1 MRSAFRAAPWR
12 PVGALATL
20 LWLVS
25 PSVAAAQSNDDAGG
39 AQPASEGPAAAGPLR
54 ISERNPLYH
63 LFLTPMVLEAD
74 LMGRGEA
81 WVGSSMAY
89 SNVFEYNSSPVLR
102 QLFDLERLHA
112 AFVFRRGVTDNVE
125 FGAQLGFQHNWHGF
139 LDPLIQGVHTTFG
152 FPNADREKRPNNA
165 YGLRLEG
172 VGEQAATYLDLPAG
186 IALDAPR
193 VFVAWRIAGG
203 RAHTHAVSARTTL
216 KLPLGDAR
224 VSTRR
229 SDVAFEIAGRR
240 SWGPNHLHISGGA
253 VVLNSPRMLE
263 PLMQPVA
270 ALGSVAYER
279 TVSNSVSLLAQ
290 FSGGSAY
297 TRGQGIAEL
306 TGAAVNFAVG
316 AAGRFGTWE
325 WQASFAEDVP
335 PNSPSVDFTFD
346 LQLARRWPQRA
357 RSAVRDQPATRED
370 DRPGSL

>member
-1 MRSAFRAAPWR
+1 MLAALPWLFA
-12 PVGALATL
+12 GLASL
-20 LWLVS
+20 LG
-25 PSVAAAQSNDDAGG
+25 PYVAVAQATRDD
-39 AQPASEGPAAAGPLR
+39 EGLPTSISTGPLR

-74 LMGRGEA
+74 LLGHGES

-89 SNVFEYNSSPVLR
+89 SNVFEYNRSPVLQ

-112 AFVFRRGVTDNVE
+112 ALVFRRGLSDHVE
-125 FGAQLGFQHNWHGF
+125 LGAQLGFQHNWHGF

-172 VGEQAATYLDLPAG
+172 VGEPATTYLDLPAG

-193 VFVAWRIAGG
+193 IFVAWRISGG

-229 SDVAFEIAGRR
+229 SDFAFEIAGRR
-240 SWGPNHLHISGGA
+240 SWGANHLHVSGGA
-253 VVLNSPRMLE
+253 VILNSPRALKS
-263 PLMQPVA
+263 LMQPVA
-270 ALGSVAYER
+270 ALGSLAYER

-290 FSGGSAY
+290 LSGGSAY
-297 TRGQGIAEL
+297 TRGQGIDEL
-306 TGAAVNFAVG
+306 TGLAVNFAVG
-316 AAGRFGTWE
+316 AAGRFGAWE

-335 PNSPSVDFTFD
+335 PNSPSVDFTLD
-346 LQLARRWPQRA
+346 LQLARHWPHRA
-357 RSAVRDQPATRED
+357 RSALRDQPATTEG
-370 DRPGSL
+370 DRPGSW